1 MVTIGL
7 GIACKRFGVQTI
19 IWCLEVAVDHKSGA
33 RHYPSK

>member
-19 IWCLEVAVDHKSGA
+19 IWCLEVAVDHKSRA
-33 RHYPSK
+33 RHYRGK